1 MCSTSGP
8 QLPGVKNEQEV
19 AQSSKMSTIL
29 LTFYSL
35 KCQFCIFMVYYT
47 VHFHNTYIQII
58 ITLSKMS
65 FLCFFAFFW
74 LFARGP
80 SFSEKPIQSLGYE
93 AIREYGRTQHISS
106 LNAPSLFYFDFTY
119 I

>member
-1 MCSTSGP
+1 
-8 QLPGVKNEQEV
+8 
-19 AQSSKMSTIL
+19 
-29 LTFYSL
+29 
-35 KCQFCIFMVYYT
+35 
-47 VHFHNTYIQII
+47 
-58 ITLSKMS
+58 MS

-93 AIREYGRTQHISS
+93 AIREYGRAQQISS
-106 LNAPSLFYFDFTY
+106 LNAPSLLYFDFTY